1 MLNQVVHKVT
11 ARTPNVHAFLCDS
24 VLVDIFI
31 WLSQKP
37 KQTSKHVN
45 ILKSVLQLR
54 LVKNPCTDLE
64 MVIVK

>member
-1 MLNQVVHKVT
+1 
-11 ARTPNVHAFLCDS
+11 
-24 VLVDIFI
+24 LVDIFI